1 MDWVTKFRKVV
12 EENPTAIQEI
22 QSAIQI
28 INQEL
33 KQKEQKKKDE
43 EEIRKFEFQ
52 FKRDENIG
60 DQDKKLYIFL
70 RSGIGHSEAMAI
82 LDKYNFDLI
91 DNLNQFCLDFK
102 IKKKAVLQI
111 LKDFE
116 DLANKGKRYAM
127 LVRETE
133 KRRYEKPKKELPA
146 EEKELLRI

>member
-1 MDWVTKFRKVV
+1 MDWIKKFRVII
-12 EENPTAIQEI
+12 EENPKEIQEI
-22 QSAIQI
+22 ENALQVIH
-28 INQEL
+28 QEL
-33 KQKEQKKKDE
+33 KKKEAKKKDE
-43 EEIRKFEFQ
+43 EEVRKFEFQ

-102 IKKKAVLQI
+102 IKKKTVLQI

-116 DLANKGKRYAM
+116 DLASKGKRYVEI
-127 LVRETE
+127 VRQTE
-133 KRRYEKPKKELPA
+133 KARYAKSKKELTA
-146 EEKELLRI
+146 EEKELLKV